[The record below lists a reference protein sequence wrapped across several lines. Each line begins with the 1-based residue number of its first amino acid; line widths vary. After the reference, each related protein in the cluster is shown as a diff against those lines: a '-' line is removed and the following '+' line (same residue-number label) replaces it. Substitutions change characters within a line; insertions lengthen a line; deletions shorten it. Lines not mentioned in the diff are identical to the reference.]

1 MVVVT
6 VTNCWSNA
14 RTISPQV
21 TERDFPFLSTN
32 RVIHLEWAFNRILN
46 VSSEDFHHL
55 VGILSVATPILS
67 VAKPLQVIAIH
78 ASLVHICKWLNLNNS
93 NFEMIVDGTYCWR
106 ARSQPCWNLRFHIL
120 SRPGFRSDSLK
131 QFLGYFLI
139 PTMKPQLFSHNCD
152 VFELFTL
159 ALSQPRMELLFYSDK
174 RIVSDSVKNYP
185 NVKKENYFL
194 WWFVKTIQ

>member
-1 MVVVT
+1 M
-6 VTNCWSNA
+6 
-14 RTISPQV
+14 
-21 TERDFPFLSTN
+21 
-32 RVIHLEWAFNRILN
+32 
-46 VSSEDFHHL
+46 SSEDIDHL

-67 VAKPLQVIAIH
+67 IAKSLQVIAIH

-93 NFEMIVDGTYCWR
+93 NLEMIVDGTYCWR

-120 SRPGFRSDSLK
+120 SRPGFRSDILK

-159 ALSQPRMELLFYSDK
+159 VLSQPSVELLFYSEK
-174 RIVSDSVKNYP
+174 GIVLDSIKTIRFMRQ
-185 NVKKENYFL
+185 KTTFL
-194 WWFVKTIQ
+194 EWFVKTIQ